1 MDYGAFPPEFN
12 SARMYAGPGSGPML
26 AAASAW
32 DTLAAELQ
40 SGASSYGSVVSELA
54 DEWQG
59 PSSAAMAEAA
69 APYVDWLSAAAG
81 QAEQT
86 AAQARAAASAYQVAL
101 ASMVPLPLIAANR
114 TQLAALTMT
123 NILGQNTPAIAATE
137 AQYGEMWAQDATT
150 MYGYAGASAAAS
162 RLTAFTPPP
171 TTTNPSGAASQSAAV
186 AQATGTATG
195 TGVQSA
201 LSQLLNS
208 ITSSL
213 QSLASPVTTSTSS
226 SSLTTLLSTALNDLG
241 LTSSSGTGTTGIA
254 GLGAVSGNLLN
265 FLTTMPFNDA
275 SFFGLFMALD
285 AMGPLIGTPMNI
297 ALTQAMTPVAAAAPF
312 AALPPA
318 AAAAGLGAAGGL
330 GGLGGFGGLG
340 GLGGFGGLAGL
351 GQAASVGA
359 LSVPQSWGWAATPQ
373 AALLGGMPLAT
384 PLAGANLAAAGAAA
398 SGLPMAAGLPLMM
411 GGLPRA
417 AGVAAAAGVGGALA
431 SKYLRPRPVVARP
444 PSAGYPPEPDYTKP
458 AAAFPVPAGF
468 STNGHA
474 PPGYQP
480 AIVYLPTNGQAPPK
494 N

>member
-69 APYVDWLSAAAG
+69 TPYVNWLSAAAG

-101 ASMVPLPLIAANR
+101 SSVVPLPEIAANR
-114 TQLAALTMT
+114 TQLATLTMT
-123 NILGQNTPAIAATE
+123 NIFGQNTPAIAATE
-137 AQYGEMWAQDATT
+137 AQYGEMWAQDATA
-150 MYGYAGASAAAS
+150 MYSYAGSSAAAS

-171 TTTNPSGAASQSAAV
+171 ATTNPSGAARQSAAV
-186 AQATGTATG
+186 AQATGAATG
-195 TGVQSA
+195 TGVQST
-201 LSQLLNS
+201 LSQLLSS
-208 ITSSL
+208 ITTSL
-213 QSLASPVTTSTSS
+213 QNLASPAASSTSS
-226 SSLTTLLSTALNDLG
+226 SSGLLGILSGLLGGGSSTGSATTTTGLG
-241 LTSSSGTGTTGIA
+241 GILTSSSGSIVDSVIA
-254 GLGAVSGNLLN
+254 EYAGFPAWAAISGGS
-265 FLTTMPFNDA
+265 TV
-275 SFFGLFMALD
+275 FGSVI
-285 AMGPLIGTPMNI
+285 GPLMGSSMNLGFTPAI
-297 ALTQAMTPVAAAAPF
+297 AAANQ
-312 AALPPA
+312 AAAA
-318 AAAAGLGAAGGL
+318 AAAAGAGAGAAPAAAAGMGAAGGF
-330 GGLGGFGGLG
+330 GGFAGV
-340 GLGGFGGLAGL
+340 GGLAGL

-373 AALLGGMPLAT
+373 AALLGGMPLAA
-384 PLAGANLAAAGAAA
+384 PLAGANLAGA

-411 GGLPRA
+411 GGIPKA

-431 SKYLRPRPVVARP
+431 SKYLPRRPVVARSP
-444 PSAGYPPEPDYTKP
+444 AAGYPPEPDYAQP
-458 AAAFPVPAGF
+458 ATAFPVPAGF

-480 AIVYLPTNGQAPPK
+480 AIVYLPTNEHAPPK

>member
-40 SGASSYGSVVSELA
+40 SGASSYGSVVSALA

-59 PSSAAMAEAA
+59 PSSAAMEEAA
-69 APYVDWLSAAAG
+69 TPYVDWMSAAAG

-86 AAQARAAASAYQVAL
+86 AAQARLAASAYQVAL
-101 ASMVPLPLIAANR
+101 ASMVPLPEIAANR
-114 TQLAALTMT
+114 TQLASLVMT

-150 MYGYAGASAAAS
+150 MYSYAGASANAS

-171 TTTNPSGAASQSAAV
+171 ATTNPAGAASQSAAV
-186 AQATGTATG
+186 AQTTGTATG
-195 TGVQSA
+195 TGVQST
-201 LSQLLNS
+201 LSQLLSS
-208 ITSSL
+208 ITTSL
-213 QSLASPVTTSTSS
+213 QDLASPVTSSTSTSGLSGILSALLGGSSTSS
-226 SSLTTLLSTALNDLG
+226 SIVTPGGGILSTSGLSLGTILDGVITSYAVMPGWLGIG
-241 LTSSSGTGTTGIA
+241 LTSTMVGTT
-254 GLGAVSGNLLN
+254 L
-265 FLTTMPFNDA
+265 
-275 SFFGLFMALD
+275 
-285 AMGPLIGTPMNI
+285 GPLMGSAMNLGFTPAI
-297 ALTQAMTPVAAAAPF
+297 AAANQAAMAGAGAAGAAGAAAAQG
-312 AALPPA
+312 AL
-318 AAAAGLGAAGGL
+318 GSGFAGGL
-330 GGLGGFGGLG
+330 
-340 GLGGFGGLAGL
+340 GGLAGL

-373 AALLGGMPLAT
+373 AALLGGMPLAA
-384 PLAGANLAAAGAAA
+384 PLAGANLAAA

-411 GGLPRA
+411 GGLPKA

-431 SKYLRPRPVVARP
+431 SKYLPRRTVVARSP
-444 PSAGYPPEPDYTKP
+444 AAGYPPEPDYARP

-480 AIVYLPTNGQAPPK
+480 AIVYLPTNEHAPPK

>member
-32 DTLAAELQ
+32 DRLAAELQ

-69 APYVDWLSAAAG
+69 TPYVDWLNVAAG

-101 ASMVPLPLIAANR
+101 SSVVPLPEIAANR

-137 AQYGEMWAQDATT
+137 AQYGEMWAQDATA
-150 MYGYAGASAAAS
+150 MYSYAGSSAAAA
-162 RLTAFTPPP
+162 RVTPFTAPPS
-171 TTTNPSGAASQSAAV
+171 TTNPAGAASQAAAV
-186 AQATGTATG
+186 TQATGSATG
-195 TGVQSA
+195 NGVQSA
-201 LSQLLNS
+201 LSQLS
-208 ITSSL
+208 STITSTL
-213 QSLASPVTTSTSS
+213 QNLASPAASSTSTTSLTS
-226 SSLTTLLSTALNDLG
+226 LLSTLLNDLG
-241 LTSSSGTGTTGIA
+241 LTSSSSVGTSGIA
-254 GLGAVSGNLLN
+254 GLGSETGG
-265 FLTTMPFNDA
+265 FLTNLALEPFNLGG
-275 SFFGLFMALD
+275 FFGLFMAMD
-285 AMGPLIGTPMNI
+285 ALQPLIGTPMNV
-297 ALTQAMTPVAAAAPF
+297 ALTQAMTPAPAAFIPPVAVGG
-312 AALPPA
+312 A
-318 AAAAGLGAAGGL
+318 AAAAGLGAT
-330 GGLGGFGGLG
+330 GGLGGFAGL
-340 GLGGFGGLAGL
+340 GGLAGL

-373 AALLGGMPLAT
+373 AALLGGMPLAA
-384 PLAGANLAAAGAAA
+384 PLAGANLAGASA
-398 SGLPMAAGLPLMM
+398 LPMAAGLPLMM
-411 GGLPRA
+411 GGVPKA

-431 SKYLRPRPVVARP
+431 SKYLPRRPVVARSP
-444 PSAGYPPEPDYTKP
+444 AAGYPPEPDYAQP
-458 AAAFPVPAGF
+458 AVAFPVPAGF

-480 AIVYLPTNGQAPPK
+480 AIVYLPTNEHASPK